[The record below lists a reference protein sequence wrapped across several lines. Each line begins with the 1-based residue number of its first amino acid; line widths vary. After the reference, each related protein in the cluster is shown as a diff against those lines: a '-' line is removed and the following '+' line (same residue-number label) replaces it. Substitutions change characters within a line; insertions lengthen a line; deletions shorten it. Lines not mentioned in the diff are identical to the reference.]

1 MTTKKTK
8 NEETPAVP
16 DTLSAI
22 RKGGLVAEVEDLIPQ
37 VVQAVRDT
45 GKVGEVTIKLK
56 FKRAD
61 ADVVTVTDDVS
72 HKKPRREVPASLFFA
87 DDTNRLHRSDP
98 RQADLNLQDAG
109 ADEQPANVKQLR
121 EV

>member
-8 NEETPAVP
+8 SEETPTIP

-22 RKGGLVAEVEDLIPQ
+22 RKGGLVAEVQDLIPQ

-45 GKVGEVTIKLK
+45 GKVGEITVKLK

-61 ADVVTVTDDVS
+61 ADVVVISDDVT

-87 DDTNRLHRSDP
+87 DDKNQLHRSDP

-109 ADEQPANVKQLR
+109 DEQPANVKQLR